1 VANQTLTFTLEG
13 RDRLSSVLDK
23 AGDSSAR
30 LQTKLALVS
39 AAVPAAAAL
48 APLIS
53 QTGAAAV
60 AVAAFGAAIVPQIS
74 ALSDASQAQ
83 KKYEAAVS
91 QSGATS
97 DAALKAQ
104 GDYQRQLASMPTA
117 TQRASIAL
125 GDLKDQFKGWSDSL
139 AGATMTP
146 FTQGLAVAS
155 RLLPKLTPMV
165 QGAGAQFQ
173 RLTTLLGGA
182 VQTPGFDRLS
192 AKFSAFAVGSLKK
205 AVDGVVHLTQVLSSN
220 SGAIGGGLSKFMAYA
235 QQQGPVLWSTL
246 ENIGKAVV
254 NLLQASSETGVG
266 VLQLAN
272 SLAKMVA
279 AVPPGFIALL
289 MQASLAIRG
298 VRLAVSGV
306 QLVAG
311 GLSLLR
317 TQLVQVGTAAF
328 SSSGFVRTL
337 RDSFMA
343 LSIGARTALA
353 ATGIGLLIVALTS
366 LSKIGKKAPADVD
379 ALTTSLGKLIST
391 GQASGETA
399 RLFGTNL
406 SQMYDAVRNIT
417 DPSLL
422 DTVQQWGVKILSLG
436 MSDSTPH
443 SDALDKIDAL
453 DKSLAQLVQNGNG
466 KEAALEVNALTAAY
480 VKGGGKAADFQ
491 GHLKQYNQALADQA
505 FQAKLTAQSQGLFGT
520 QAQQVQAK
528 LDAQKSSADGLRQ
541 SLQALND
548 VNRQGIGGMIGFEQS
563 ISDAAKAAKDNGK
576 SLHMVNGQLVLTSQK
591 ARDNATALNN
601 LAASTDDASAKARDS
616 GKSWTEV
623 QGIYERGRQQ
633 FIKNAQAMGL
643 NAAQAKNLADQI
655 LTMPDKTTILKGNA
669 DDLKAQVATAQAK
682 VDSLKQK
689 RATAVGANKASLDTQ
704 VKAAQRELDAVK
716 QKQAAA
722 IRASDQTG
730 PGVAAAK
737 ANIGSV
743 VGKTVS
749 VMVQY
754 RASHSSASAFAKSI
768 GGYASGGRPKAGELA
783 WVGEKGPE
791 LMRFSGGEEIY
802 DHQTSKGMGTAAA
815 SGAVLRPTGLDAGRG
830 LAQGLMDSLSRVGQA
845 ARVVAGAVTTGVRTE
860 LDIHSPSKKMKALA
874 HDAAAGLVEG
884 LTGSKAKITAVSK
897 DLVKDI
903 WAAWSGTKSTKDST
917 LVKMV
922 TKDTAKLQS
931 LASQRDALTSKIAGA
946 KANAATWT
954 ANARSD
960 SALNSLGLDDSDVSA
975 GSIKAALTAQL
986 AKIKQFTAYVK
997 TLGQR
1002 GLAKSMLK
1010 QILDMGPDQ
1019 GYAYASALAGASNS
1033 TLASITQLQYSIN
1046 SSTDALG
1053 KQGADSMYDAGKD
1066 AGKGFLTGLQSQQKA
1081 IEAQMTKMAKSM
1093 TAAIKKALGIKSPSR
1108 VMAEV
1113 GRYSTDGLAAGLTDR
1128 MPVLDDALAA
1138 VSGRVAG
1145 TRPVI
1150 GAPAVGAG
1158 VAGAGGGAQ
1167 TIHATF
1173 EIATLD
1179 PIAAAK
1185 QVRKVLLELRRTY
1198 GVNVDLLTGG
1208 I

>member
-1 VANQTLTFTLEG
+1 MANQTLTFTLEG
-13 RDRLSSVLDK
+13 RDRLSPILDRV
-23 AGDSSAR
+23 GNSSGR
-30 LQTKLALVS
+30 LEGRLAAMS

-48 APLIS
+48 APLIA

-83 KKYEAAVS
+83 KKYEDAVA

-146 FTQGLAVAS
+146 FTQGIAVATA
-155 RLLPKLTPMV
+155 LLPKLTPLV

-173 RLTTLLGGA
+173 RLTTLLGA
-182 VQTPGFDRLS
+182 AIQTPGFDRLS
-192 AKFSAFAVGSLKK
+192 AKFSAFAVGSLAR
-205 AVDGVVHLTQVLSSN
+205 AVSGVVHLTQVLSSN

-235 QQQGPVLWSTL
+235 QQQGPLLWSTL

-272 SLAKMVA
+272 GLAKVVA
-279 AVPPGFIALL
+279 ALPPGFIALL
-289 MQASLAIRG
+289 MQAALAIRAMK
-298 VRLAVSGV
+298 LAIAGV

-311 GLSLLR
+311 GLSILR
-317 TQLVQVGTAAF
+317 TQIVRVGSAAIG
-328 SSSGFVRTL
+328 SSGVIRTL

-343 LSIGARTALA
+343 LSLGARTAVA
-353 ATGIGLLIVALTS
+353 ATGIGLLVLGLVK
-366 LSKIGKKAPADVD
+366 LSSIGKKTPPDVD
-379 ALTTSLGKLIST
+379 RLTTSLGNLART
-391 GQASGETA
+391 GQTTGEAARAFGADLSGLGDALRTLA
-399 RLFGTNL
+399 R
-406 SQMYDAVRNIT
+406 
-417 DPSLL
+417 PSDL
-422 DTVQQWGVKILSLG
+422 DKTQQFLTQLIG
-436 MSDSTPH
+436 MDSTPVKEAKENL
-443 SDALDKIDAL
+443 DAV
-453 DKSLAQLVQNGNG
+453 DKSLANLVQ
-466 KEAALEVNALTAAY
+466 
-480 VKGGGKAADFQ
+480 GGHADLAKAAFDRIAAAMQKQ
-491 GHLKQYNQALADQA
+491 GMTSGELRSKMDDYKSALADQA
-505 FQAKLTAQSQGLFGT
+505 FEQQVAAQSMGLFGT

-563 ISDAAKAAKDNGK
+563 ISDAAKAAKENGK
-576 SLHMVNGQLVLTSQK
+576 SLHMVNGELVLTSQK

-601 LAASTDDASAKARDS
+601 LASSTDDASAKARDS

-643 NAAQAKNLADQI
+643 NAAQAKTLADQI
-655 LTMPDKTTILKGNA
+655 LKMPDKTTILKGNA
-669 DDLKAQVATAQAK
+669 DDLKAKVATAQAK

-689 RATAVGANKASLDTQ
+689 RATAVGADKTSLDAK
-704 VKAAQRELDAVK
+704 VKAAQAELDAVK
-716 QKQAAA
+716 QRQAAA

-730 PGVAAAK
+730 AGVSSAK
-737 ANIGSV
+737 RNIGSV

-749 VMVQY
+749 VTVQY

-768 GGYASGGRPKAGELA
+768 GGYATGGRPKAGELA
-783 WVGEKGPE
+783 WVGERGPE
-791 LMRFSGGEEIY
+791 LMRFSGDEEVY
-802 DHQTSKGMGTAAA
+802 DHQTSMGMGTAAS
-815 SGAVLRPTGLDAGRG
+815 SGTALRPTGLDAGRG
-830 LAQGLMDSLSRVGQA
+830 LAQGLMDSLSQVGQA

-884 LTGSKAKITAVSK
+884 LTGSKAKIASVSK

-903 WAAWSGTKSTKDST
+903 WAAWSGTRSTKDST

-1033 TLASITQLQYSIN
+1033 TLASITSLQYSIN

-1113 GRYSTDGLAAGLTDR
+1113 GRYSTDGLAAGLTER
-1128 MPVLDDALAA
+1128 MPVLDDALDA

-1150 GAPAVGAG
+1150 GAAAATGG
-1158 VAGAGGGAQ
+1158 GNGAGGGAQ

-1173 EIATLD
+1173 EISTLD

-1185 QVRKVLLELRRTY
+1185 QVRKMLLELRRTY